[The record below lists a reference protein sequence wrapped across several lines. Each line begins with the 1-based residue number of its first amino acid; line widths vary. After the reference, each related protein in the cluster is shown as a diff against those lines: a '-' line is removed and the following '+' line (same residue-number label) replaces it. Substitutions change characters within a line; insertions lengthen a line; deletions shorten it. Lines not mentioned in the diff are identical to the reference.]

1 MDKIKKYLKEHE
13 FAVNISYIIVGIVT
27 IVWFM
32 IRQYA

>member
-13 FAVNISYIIVGIVT
+13 FDVNIGYIIVGIVT

>member
-1 MDKIKKYLKEHE
+1 MGKIKKYLKEHE
-13 FAVNISYIIVGIVT
+13 FAVNIGYIIVGIVT